1 MYKSIINSPIG
12 LIEIKAGDEGII
24 SVSFLD
30 ANEVEKT
37 SSENSLVKDCIDQIN
52 KYFQA
57 ELKVFNLTLDLRG
70 TEFQKSVWNRL
81 LQIEYGET
89 ISYNYLAEELGDM
102 KKVRAAANANGQNPI
117 ALIIPCHR
125 VIGSDGS
132 LTGYAG
138 GLWRKKWLLDHEA
151 KFSNVDFQI
160 DFFE

>member
-12 LIEIKAGDEGII
+12 FIEIKAGDEGITSI
-24 SVSFLD
+24 LFLD
-30 ANEVEKT
+30 EEET
-37 SSENSLVKDCIDQIN
+37 ENNLLENPHIMNCIDQIK
-52 KYFQA
+52 KYFNG
-57 ELKVFNLTLDLRG
+57 ELKVFNITLDING

-81 LQIEYGET
+81 LQIEYGKK
-89 ISYNYLAEELGDM
+89 ISYNQLAEELGD
-102 KKVRAAANANGQNPI
+102 KKQVRAAANANSQNPI
-117 ALIIPCHR
+117 ALIVPCHR

-151 KFSNVDFQI
+151 KFSNVDYQI